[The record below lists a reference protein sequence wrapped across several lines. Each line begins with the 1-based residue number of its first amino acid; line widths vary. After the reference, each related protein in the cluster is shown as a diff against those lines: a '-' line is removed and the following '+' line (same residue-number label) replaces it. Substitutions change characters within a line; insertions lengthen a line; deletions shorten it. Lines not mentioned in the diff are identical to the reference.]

1 MREVMLCQLVPAP
14 PADVPFDI
22 VQDMTNPLY
31 KTARERLTA
40 HRREPT
46 CAGCHNIMDPV
57 GLALENFDGAGE
69 YRLRENGALIDPS
82 GEFDSFPFKDLGE
95 LSQLIANSGALS
107 SCLVNRLM
115 AYAVGRGI
123 AYDEKPWVE
132 QIESVFAEGGY
143 RLPHLM
149 NFIANSEDFYRVAQP
164 ETAEMVLKEGGS
176 VTTDKTAASRQGVSP

>member
-40 HRREPT
+40 HRREPA

-69 YRLRENGALIDPS
+69 FRLRENGVLIDPS
-82 GEFDSFPFKDLGE
+82 GEFDSFPFEDLGE

-107 SCLVNRLM
+107 SCLVNRMM
-115 AYAVGRGI
+115 AYAAGRGI
-123 AYDEKPWVE
+123 GYDEKPWVK
-132 QIESVFAEGGY
+132 QIETVFADGGY

-149 NFIANSEDFYRVAQP
+149 NFIASSEDFYRVFQP
-164 ETAEMVLKEGGS
+164 ESAAITMKAGES
-176 VTTDKTAASRQGVSP
+176 ASTDGPESLRQGVRP